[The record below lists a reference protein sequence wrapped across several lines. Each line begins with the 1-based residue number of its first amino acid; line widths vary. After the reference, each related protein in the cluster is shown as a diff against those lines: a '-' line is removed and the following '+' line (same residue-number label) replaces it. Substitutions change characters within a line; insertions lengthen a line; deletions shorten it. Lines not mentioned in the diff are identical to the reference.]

1 MSNENKEKSFPEGTA
16 EEKEL
21 DTVPE
26 TAEGSDGEWQWD
38 AAVPETQTEDITV
51 EDLNLPETP
60 AEAEEPVQ
68 AEEPAE
74 PETVA
79 EEEESEPADPN
90 DDGLC
95 VVCGKHR
102 GNSPSDLYCNDCR
115 RKFLRTNYGVGHVVL
130 AFLMVFVAAIGYF
143 VCATTCGI
151 TGHIIKAQ
159 SCIEDRRYDDA
170 VAECSAISE
179 EVSTV
184 NSGINA
190 VFTAINKNHTAKDI
204 FTDGNRSL
212 RLVLAAY
219 ADTLTIGE
227 SQRIN
232 FIQYVEN
239 IIGVDKLDKKA
250 NANIKKVYDFC
261 KEITD
266 YASAVSAKW
275 QSYIYTDEKT
285 SEVKIKYDE
294 AMAYIDSLENDTP
307 AKVTMNEYHRFMTA
321 YYAKKSNEE
330 TAGYFEKAYEA
341 AGEFA
346 YMYNQSYMALL
357 WEHKNYDRLIEIT
370 EDSVERNINDTTAY
384 YYAIK
389 SNIIQGDFDAADERC
404 EDMKEKNPDGLDYY
418 SVKAEILR
426 RQGKLE
432 ESVELCKEGIALGT
446 DAEIYRQQAI
456 AYMLLEDKESALE
469 ASKQAYEITLQNAYS
484 GTQVSLEV
492 LNTSALIACI
502 GGDNDT
508 YEGIVSIFEQQ
519 NMTLEESIQNC
530 IKGEITFEELF
541 MEGTGDI

>member
-26 TAEGSDGEWQWD
+26 TDTSADGEWQWD
-38 AAVPETQTEDITV
+38 AAVPETQTDDITV
-51 EDLNLPETP
+51 EDLNLTEAQEAVEET
-60 AEAEEPVQ
+60 EQ
-68 AEEPAE
+68 AEETE
-74 PETVA
+74 QSEQA
-79 EEEESEPADPN
+79 EEEAEPANPD

-95 VVCGKHR
+95 VVCGNRR

-143 VCATTCGI
+143 VCATTCEI
-151 TGHIIKAQ
+151 TSHIMKAQ

-170 VAECSAISE
+170 VSECSAISE
-179 EVSTV
+179 KVTTV
-184 NSGINA
+184 NTGINA
-190 VFTAINKNHTAKDI
+190 VFTSINKNHTAKDI
-204 FTDGNRSL
+204 FTDGNRAL

-227 SQRIN
+227 SQRTT

-239 IIGVDKLDKKA
+239 IIGVDQLNKKS

-266 YASAVSAKW
+266 YASVISAKW
-275 QSYIYTDEKT
+275 QTFIYTDEKT
-285 SEVKIKYDE
+285 SEVKIKYNE

-307 AKVTMNEYHRFMTA
+307 AKVSMNEYHRFMTA
-321 YYAKKSNEE
+321 YYAKKSPEE
-330 TAGYFEKAYEA
+330 TAGYFEKAIEA

-346 YMYNQSYMALL
+346 YMYHPSYLALL
-357 WEHKNYDRLIEIT
+357 WEQESYDRLIEIS
-370 EDSVERNINDTTAY
+370 EECVKRNINDTTAY

-389 SNIIQGDFDAADERC
+389 SNIIQGDFDAADARC
-404 EDMKEKNPDGLDYY
+404 EEMKKTNPDGLDYY
-418 SVKAEILR
+418 SVKAEIFR

-432 ESVELCKEGIALGT
+432 ECINICKEGIAIGT
-446 DAEIYRQQAI
+446 DAELYRQQAI
-456 AYMLLEDKESALE
+456 AYMLLDDKEAALE

-492 LNTSALIACI
+492 LNTAALIACI
-502 GGDNDT
+502 GEDNDT
-508 YEGIVSIFEQQ
+508 YEGIVAIFEQQ
-519 NMTLEESIQNC
+519 NMTLEESVQNC